1 MGGVGTLRAAL
12 FLWPLDRPTAGQ
24 HNAYAMLG
32 DIYRRISDGREF
44 VVVGRGDET
53 NRDPYWVLVNDET
66 DDQIDPS
73 DNELANPRL
82 WELIGSAA

>member
-1 MGGVGTLRAAL
+1 
-12 FLWPLDRPTAGQ
+12 
-24 HNAYAMLG
+24 MLG

-66 DDQIDPS
+66 DEQIDPS